1 MTFVAPMFLVA
12 GAAVAGAILL
22 MHFLAR
28 RRPRPA
34 VLPTARFVP
43 DRPAR
48 WPSRAPRPTDLL
60 LLVLRVLAVLVIAT
74 AFARPVRSPARA
86 AIVRIVLVDR
96 GGGVADSNALRDS
109 TRAAVRDGDVMIAFD
124 SAANVVPAGA
134 ADSAM
139 LLRTKAQSSL
149 SAALVAAERAAV
161 SLRDRADSIELVIV
175 SPFDSAAWDAATG
188 ILRTR
193 WSGRARLVPVP
204 LDRGDTAARAVD
216 VRASANDPV
225 LAAAARF
232 PVKGEPHV
240 RIVRASPTGADSSW
254 AAASDRVLVHW
265 PDAPDTAISS
275 AEGVVSE
282 DVVLVAPLLRRAAA
296 AGAPARITARFAD
309 GAPAIV
315 ERAHGE
321 GCIRDVAFDFP
332 LAGDVPLRESARRL
346 TASLVGPC
354 SGAER
359 RIRLP
364 ASRMDS
370 LRGAGPLLASASV
383 PRRPR
388 ERSAVVSWLLV
399 AGAVL
404 LLVELA
410 LRQRSPSA

>member
-1 MTFVAPMFLVA
+1 MTFVAPIFLVA

-60 LLVLRVLAVLVIAT
+60 LLALRVLAVLVIAA
-74 AFARPVRSPARA
+74 AFARPVRTPARA
-86 AIVRIVLVDR
+86 AVIRIVLVDR
-96 GGGVADSNALRDS
+96 GGGVADANALRDS
-109 TRAAVRDGDVMIAFD
+109 ARAVVREGDVMIAFD

-134 ADSAM
+134 ADSSM
-139 LLRTKAQSSL
+139 LSRTNAPSSL

-175 SPFDSAAWDAATG
+175 SPFDSAAWDGATG
-188 ILRTR
+188 VLRAR
-193 WSGRARLVPVP
+193 WGGRARLVPLP
-204 LDRGDTAARAVD
+204 LDRGDTAARVVA
-216 VRASANDPV
+216 VRAPPNDPV
-225 LAAAARF
+225 LAAAAPF
-232 PVKGEPHV
+232 TVNGEPRA
-240 RIVRASPTGADSSW
+240 RIVRAIPSAADSAW
-254 AAASDRVLVHW
+254 TAASDRVLVYW
-265 PDAPDTAISS
+265 PDAADTAVVS
-275 AEGVVSE
+275 AEGIVSD
-282 DVVLVAPLLRRAAA
+282 DVVLVAPLVRRAA
-296 AGAPARITARFAD
+296 GADRAARIVARFAD

-332 LAGDVPLRESARRL
+332 IAGDVPLRESARRL
-346 TASLVGPC
+346 TASLVDPC
-354 SGAER
+354 IGAER
-359 RIRLP
+359 RMPLSV
-364 ASRMDS
+364 SRMDS
-370 LRGAGPLLASASV
+370 LRGTGRPLASAAV

-388 ERSAVVSWLLV
+388 ERSAVTSWLLV

-410 LRQRSPSA
+410 VRQRSSSA